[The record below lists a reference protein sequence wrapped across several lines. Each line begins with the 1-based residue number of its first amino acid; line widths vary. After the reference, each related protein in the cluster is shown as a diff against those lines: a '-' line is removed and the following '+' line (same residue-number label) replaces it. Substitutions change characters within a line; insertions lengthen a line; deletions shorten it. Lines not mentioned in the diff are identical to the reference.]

1 MNHKPLVL
9 IIEDDQSLAT
19 MYSEKFKI
27 EGFSVAVA
35 RDGKKGFELAESMNP
50 DIILLDMMLP
60 EQSGNDFL
68 EEYRKTEAG
77 RDKIV
82 IALTNLAQKPEFERA
97 KKLGVKEYLVKA
109 MHTPENVVQK
119 VKMYLNKVS

>member
-9 IIEDDQSLAT
+9 IIE
-19 MYSEKFKI
+19 E
-27 EGFSVAVA
+27 
-35 RDGKKGFELAESMNP
+35 KGFELAESMNP